1 MKERSSVGQQD
12 NRIKTYV
19 ILRCLLILLVV
30 IGHAN
35 YYTVYT
41 DYGGFDWTG
50 VMKACAIEDTIAH
63 RTTCLF
69 TGIIY
74 SFHMPMYIALSGAL
88 LEYGTKRDLL
98 TTMKNKAKRLLIPFL
113 VVTTVISLPIKYLTG
128 YWAFS
133 SNILRDIIVGQY
145 LMQGDTHLWFLPTL
159 FLETIVF
166 TLIRKKEAEIGRPLS
181 IVLFILGVI
190 GVMTYTYIPVGIL
203 SCFAH
208 YFLWF
213 YTGMLF
219 ERKRVALEPL
229 MDIKAYGLFLAL
241 WLALYELNDFIPG
254 TNEPLKLLRSF
265 ISVPVA
271 IFGMICTYA
280 FCNILSKRSVI
291 NWRSV
296 NVIEKYSFGIYL
308 YSDLLNYV
316 ILNAFVH
323 FFSVKAFGSEGLSF
337 LLFITRVVVT
347 LGVSLAFSIFLR
359 RVLKLKTLS

>member
-1 MKERSSVGQQD
+1 MKERSSVGQRD

-133 SNILRDIIVGQY
+133 SNILRDHRIYFDQKERS
-145 LMQGDTHLWFLPTL
+145 GDRKTAVDRSLYPRCHRCYDIYIYPCRDPVLLCTL
-159 FLETIVF
+159 F
-166 TLIRKKEAEIGRPLS
+166 PL
-181 IVLFILGVI
+181 VLYRHV
-190 GVMTYTYIPVGIL
+190 VR
-203 SCFAH
+203 
-208 YFLWF
+208 
-213 YTGMLF
+213 
-219 ERKRVALEPL
+219 E
-229 MDIKAYGLFLAL
+229 KACSA
-241 WLALYELNDFIPG
+241 
-254 TNEPLKLLRSF
+254 
-265 ISVPVA
+265 
-271 IFGMICTYA
+271 
-280 FCNILSKRSVI
+280 
-291 NWRSV
+291 
-296 NVIEKYSFGIYL
+296 
-308 YSDLLNYV
+308 
-316 ILNAFVH
+316 
-323 FFSVKAFGSEGLSF
+323 
-337 LLFITRVVVT
+337 
-347 LGVSLAFSIFLR
+347 
-359 RVLKLKTLS
+359 